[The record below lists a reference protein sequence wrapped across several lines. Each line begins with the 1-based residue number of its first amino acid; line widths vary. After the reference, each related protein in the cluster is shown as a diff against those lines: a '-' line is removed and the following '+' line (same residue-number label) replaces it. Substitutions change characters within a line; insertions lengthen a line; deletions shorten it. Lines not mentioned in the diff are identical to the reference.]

1 MPRSLPVALVL
12 AALLLLPLGACG
24 DTDKGTGSGS
34 GAGTDTAGAPPADG
48 SPNGTELAA
57 NAGVDADAVK
67 AAMERGRAFLLAQQ
81 DASGAFG
88 DPAAGGVDTGYTGM
102 AVMGLVGS
110 MSKDEVRSNEAI
122 KKALAWMVSQQKED
136 GSIWDKPIFTNYH
149 TSSAVGALAAARVP
163 EFATAQAKA
172 RAFLVASQIAGDE
185 SDPSYGGF
193 PYKQQL
199 TGAPA
204 DLSNMQIAAQA
215 LKDDGGVPAD
225 SPVWARMQRYLRRV
239 QNSSE
244 TNDWTATMEIDGEQR
259 EVVPAD
265 DGGGFYNPAHVAK
278 DFKAGLVQRSDGR
291 YEPRSYGSMSY
302 ALLKCLLFAGVPAGD
317 PRVERVVKWVSE
329 HWTVERNPGFEH
341 TTDAAKSSRK
351 GWFYYLYTA
360 SRALDE
366 YENVTGKPLTVR
378 DADGRPHAWR
388 KEMAD
393 VLIGLQGEDGS
404 WHNPDDDSWDEGSKV
419 LGTAYALQTL
429 AILVNRLP

>member
-1 MPRSLPVALVL
+1 MPRFFPVAAVL

-24 DTDKGTGSGS
+24 DGDKKDGPP
-34 GAGTDTAGAPPADG
+34 APPAGGGADDAG
-48 SPNGTELAA
+48 GGTELAA
-57 NAGVDADAVK
+57 PSGVDTDAVQ
-67 AAMERGRAFLLAQQ
+67 AALARGRGFLLAQQ

-88 DPAAGGVDTGYTGM
+88 DPAAGGIDTGYTAM
-102 AVMGLVGS
+102 AVMALVAS
-110 MSKDEVRSNEAI
+110 LDKEAVRASEPLQ
-122 KKALAWMVSQQKED
+122 KALDWLVSQQKED
-136 GSIWDKPIFTNYH
+136 GSIWDKPIYRNYH
-149 TSSAVGALAAARVP
+149 TSTAIGALAAARVP
-163 EFATAQAKA
+163 KHAAAQAKA
-172 RAFLVASQIAGDE
+172 RAYLVASQIQGEE

-193 PYKQQL
+193 PYKQEV
-199 TGAPA
+199 TGSPA
-204 DLSNMQIAAQA
+204 DLSNLQIAAQA

-225 SPVWARMQRYLRRV
+225 SPVWTRMQRYLRRV

-244 TNDWTATMEIDGEQR
+244 TNDWTGTVEIDGAER

-265 DGGGFYNPAHVAK
+265 DGGGFYNPGVVTK

-341 TTDAAKSSRK
+341 ATDAAKQSRK
-351 GWFYYLYTA
+351 GWLYYLYTA
-360 SRALDE
+360 ARALAE
-366 YENVTGKPLTVR
+366 YEKVTGKPLTVR

-388 KEMAD
+388 KEIAD
-393 VLIGLQGEDGS
+393 VLLGLQAEDGA

-419 LGTAYALQTL
+419 LGTAYAMQTL
-429 AILVNRLP
+429 GLVTNRLP